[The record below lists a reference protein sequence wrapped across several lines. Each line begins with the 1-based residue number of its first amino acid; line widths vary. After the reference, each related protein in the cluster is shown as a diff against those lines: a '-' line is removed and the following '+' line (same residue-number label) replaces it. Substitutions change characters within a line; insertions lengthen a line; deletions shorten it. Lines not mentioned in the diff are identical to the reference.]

1 MYYAK
6 EGIGDSPGPS
16 NTGPERVEK
25 LAPQPNLFYQ
35 EKVLLFL
42 AGKMEA
48 FKETTLTASLVEGTQ
63 RNELLKGI
71 AAGKYD
77 VAIQMMLAN
86 EMSTVKGMTAEQMR
100 QVCTDQVEFLRQ
112 EGSERI
118 KKDRFVDAA
127 ADIHRTMDRLRV
139 SPSET
144 GRDTPSATIANGTDA
159 VPPLE
164 PVGQGT
170 ASNVNETTVEPE
182 LETKRYLQ
190 EFLQAQLIIMRSR
203 LSSLTDGQSQQYF
216 QTNAR
221 IDLVRRSINTLNSG
235 APFSTADGQLLRYL
249 INEIKT
255 NESSRLGLAQSKVGN
270 EKEQATIAKS
280 VEKLWQMQQYVELHQ
295 AKPST

>member
-1 MYYAK
+1 MQYA
-6 EGIGDSPGPS
+6 EGGLGSSPEK
-16 NTGPERVEK
+16 NTGTERVERIDR
-25 LAPQPNLFYQ
+25 QPNSLYQ
-35 EKVLLFL
+35 EKVMLFL
-42 AGKMEA
+42 AGKTDI
-48 FKETTLTASLVEGTQ
+48 FKETTLPASGVDGTQ

-139 SPSET
+139 PPSET
-144 GRDTPSATIANGTDA
+144 GSGAPSATIANGTDA

-164 PVGQGT
+164 PLGQST
-170 ASNVNETTVEPE
+170 AINVNETTVDPE
-182 LETKRYLQ
+182 LETKIQLQ
-190 EFLQAQLIIMRSR
+190 EFLQAQLIIMKSR
-203 LSSLTDGQSQQYF
+203 LSSIPDGQSQQYF

-221 IDLVRRSINTLNSG
+221 IDLVRRSINTLTRG
-235 APFSTADGQLLRYL
+235 APFSTTDGQLLRYL

-280 VEKLWQMQQYVELHQ
+280 VAKLWQMQRYVELHQ